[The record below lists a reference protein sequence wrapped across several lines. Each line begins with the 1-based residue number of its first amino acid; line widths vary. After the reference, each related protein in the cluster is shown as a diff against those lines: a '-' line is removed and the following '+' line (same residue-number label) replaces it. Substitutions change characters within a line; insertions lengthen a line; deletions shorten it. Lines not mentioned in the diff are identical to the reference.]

1 MDRNDFYVLNR
12 LDDANRI
19 LPINPDQIRA
29 VDSNQSS
36 NTNSFFGHVY
46 YTINEKWKA
55 DLGLR
60 RTFVEKEIDHRVS
73 HPSGTSG
80 ILLLGNSNWNNFSH
94 SAGLSYRVDYGAMF
108 FFRYAH
114 DFSPGGFNDNANT
127 LSSAQPYGVQSV
139 DSFELGLKSEW
150 LDDTLRLD
158 FTLFQNK
165 YKNKLEKFARV
176 PTPAGLKPSST
187 ILQNMRYAA
196 MSSSSKRHHLKTYT
210 FEVAIRV

>member
-1 MDRNDFYVLNR
+1 
-12 LDDANRI
+12 
-19 LPINPDQIRA
+19 
-29 VDSNQSS
+29 
-36 NTNSFFGHVY
+36 VY

-210 FEVAIRV
+210 FEVAIRI